1 LDAAKAANEAAET
14 YAAPKKPVGKK
25 SLAAKT
31 AVKAPA
37 KSPAKAAPAKKPGT
51 VAKEVAPKKPA
62 ANLADPKSGKT
73 T

>member
-1 LDAAKAANEAAET
+1 VAKKPLAAN
-14 YAAPKKPVGKK
+14 
-25 SLAAKT
+25 T

-37 KSPAKAAPAKKPGT
+37 KSPAKAVPVKKPGT
-51 VAKEVAPKKPA
+51 VAKGVAPKKPA